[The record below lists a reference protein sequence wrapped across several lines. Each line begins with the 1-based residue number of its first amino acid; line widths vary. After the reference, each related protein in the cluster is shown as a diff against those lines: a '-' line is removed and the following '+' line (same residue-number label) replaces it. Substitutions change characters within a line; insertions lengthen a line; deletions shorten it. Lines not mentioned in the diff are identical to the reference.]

1 MIYAPSGKCT
11 AFCFSFGVQAKNWE
25 KNLHVYSAKTHCIL
39 ICDLAV
45 HSSAVHAQ
53 SVAVIG
59 AGAIGCIFAEA
70 ASALGHS
77 TTLCVRRVPRKI
89 DIQRNGEIYPLNAH
103 VADKPDHLSPVDWV
117 VIATKVQD
125 TLSVAP
131 WLSRLV
137 GKKTVLL
144 LLQNGIDGVNLA
156 RTMVGDNP
164 ILPSVVYINA
174 ERRHADLIVHHFGS
188 HLEVPSCPEAERLKQ
203 LMAGSVDIH
212 PQDDFT
218 TAAWR
223 KLIINIAVN
232 PITALTAQRFGV
244 FAVPEIRTLAAG
256 LIREAAA
263 VGNAS
268 GANLPDAEVEKII
281 AMCENLKPQGG
292 TSMLFDRLKGNRLE
306 VEHLTG
312 TIVRLARSHGIA
324 VPLNTAILA
333 LLTAVDQP
341 KHTGPH
347 AAEEP
352 LQVAVAS

>member
-1 MIYAPSGKCT
+1 
-11 AFCFSFGVQAKNWE
+11 
-25 KNLHVYSAKTHCIL
+25 
-39 ICDLAV
+39 
-45 HSSAVHAQ
+45 
-53 SVAVIG
+53 
-59 AGAIGCIFAEA
+59 
-70 ASALGHS
+70 
-77 TTLCVRRVPRKI
+77 
-89 DIQRNGEIYPLNAH
+89 
-103 VADKPDHLSPVDWV
+103 

-137 GKKTVLL
+137 GKNTVLL
-144 LLQNGIDGVNLA
+144 LLQNGIDGVNLV
-156 RTMVGDNP
+156 RTMVGDNS

-174 ERRHADLIVHHFGS
+174 ERRHADLIVHHFGA
-188 HLEVPSCPEAERLKQ
+188 HLEIPACAEAERLKL
-203 LMAGSVDIH
+203 LMAGGVDIH

-244 FAVPEIRTLAAG
+244 FAVPEIRSLAAG

-268 GANLPDAEVEKII
+268 GAHLPDGEVEKII
-281 AMCENLKPQGG
+281 AMCGSLKPQGG

-312 TIVRLARSHGIA
+312 TIVRLARSHGIG

-341 KHTGPH
+341 KSAGLHMGEEDLR
-347 AAEEP
+347 AA
-352 LQVAVAS
+352 AGS